1 MSLLARQPRLLP
13 NDSPHGQERLHIM
26 TNAPSSAESK
36 PTSPTPGATGNNEDD
51 ALIKFGAKVREFRKA
66 RGLTQHQLAESAGID
81 RKTINRI
88 ENTRYS
94 PTLTN
99 VFAIA
104 EALDIPANT
113 LL

>member
-1 MSLLARQPRLLP
+1 MKTPV
-13 NDSPHGQERLHIM
+13 GQERLCTMTTIM
-26 TNAPSSAESK
+26 PLEKSSDS
-36 PTSPTPGATGNNEDD
+36 TRDD
-51 ALIKFGAKVREFRKA
+51 ALTKFGAKVREFRKA

-81 RKTINRI
+81 RKTVNRI

-104 EALDIPANT
+104 EALDVPANK
-113 LL
+113 LV

>member
-1 MSLLARQPRLLP
+1 MANATTPD
-13 NDSPHGQERLHIM
+13 NTGEDAQE
-26 TNAPSSAESK
+26 
-36 PTSPTPGATGNNEDD
+36 D
-51 ALIKFGAKVREFRKA
+51 ALTKFGARVREFRKA

-104 EALDIPANT
+104 DALNVPANK

>member
-1 MSLLARQPRLLP
+1 
-13 NDSPHGQERLHIM
+13 M
-26 TNAPSSAESK
+26 TNTIAPSSTNRANSRV
-36 PTSPTPGATGNNEDD
+36 TSPGDSGLGDGTSSNSAAHDAPDD
-51 ALIKFGAKVREFRKA
+51 ALTKFGARVRELRKA
-66 RGLTQHQLAESAGID
+66 RGLTQHALAESAGID
-81 RKTINRI
+81 RKTVNRI

-104 EALDIPANT
+104 EALHVPANR

>member
-1 MSLLARQPRLLP
+1 MADAVIPA
-13 NDSPHGQERLHIM
+13 N
-26 TNAPSSAESK
+26 
-36 PTSPTPGATGNNEDD
+36 TPVGKCEE
-51 ALIKFGAKVREFRKA
+51 ALTKFGAKVREFRKA

-104 EALDIPANT
+104 DALEVPAHK

>member
-1 MSLLARQPRLLP
+1 MSLLATEPQLVLEGTPP
-13 NDSPHGQERLHIM
+13 GQERLRTM
-26 TNAPSSAESK
+26 TNTTAPK
-36 PTSPTPGATGNNEDD
+36 TTGDDTEDD
-51 ALIKFGAKVREFRKA
+51 ALTKFGAKVREFRKA

-104 EALDIPANT
+104 EALDVPANK

>member
-1 MSLLARQPRLLP
+1 MSLLASEPRLLP
-13 NDSPHGQERLHIM
+13 QDSPHDQERLHIM
-26 TNAPSSAESK
+26 ANAPSPDETTANTEV
-36 PTSPTPGATGNNEDD
+36 D
-51 ALIKFGAKVREFRKA
+51 ALTKFGAKVREFRKA

-94 PTLTN
+94 PTLTT

-104 EALDIPANT
+104 DALEVPANK